1 MTTQTV
7 KITQEDGVWIHSSSK
22 KIDGNHIGVAEF
34 ETTFTFLNEVVAN
47 DITWW
52 EIDFSPDLPDGS
64 LRWMTTNPKT
74 LKRKKMD
81 RVHSRFIPCQL

>member
-1 MTTQTV
+1 MSTQTV

-34 ETTFTFLNEVVAN
+34 EATYTFLNEVVAN

-52 EIDFSPDLPDGS
+52 EIDFSPDLHYHGKDYTSGWIVAVDDDKS
-64 LRWMTTNPKT
+64 KNAE
-74 LKRKKMD
+74 KKKNGP
-81 RVHSRFIPCQL
+81 RS